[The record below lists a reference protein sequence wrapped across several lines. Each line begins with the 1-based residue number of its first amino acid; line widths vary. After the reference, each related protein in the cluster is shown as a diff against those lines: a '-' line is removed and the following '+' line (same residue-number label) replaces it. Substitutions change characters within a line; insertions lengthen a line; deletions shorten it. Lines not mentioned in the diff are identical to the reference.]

1 MREDANTSRFAVTA
15 GLLVFFA
22 VAVNALI
29 GIETIGIHPECEDGI
44 DNDTDAS
51 IDEDDLDCNIYPF
64 ADGNGESFTPE
75 NERRT
80 GDQYEPNNAWEWSLS
95 KMGGIDPC
103 VQMYSQATQIEAYNA
118 QEQWILFGGICSGG
132 V

>member
-1 MREDANTSRFAVTA
+1 MREDANNSRFAVTA
-15 GLLVFFA
+15 GLFVFFA

-29 GIETIGIHPECEDGI
+29 GIETIGIHPECIDNI
-44 DNDTDAS
+44 DNDLDSS

-80 GDQYEPNNAWEWSLS
+80 GEAYSPSNAWEWALS

-103 VQMYSQATQIEAYNA
+103 VQMYSQATQLEAYNA
-118 QEQWILFGGICSGG
+118 QEQWIMFSGNCPGG